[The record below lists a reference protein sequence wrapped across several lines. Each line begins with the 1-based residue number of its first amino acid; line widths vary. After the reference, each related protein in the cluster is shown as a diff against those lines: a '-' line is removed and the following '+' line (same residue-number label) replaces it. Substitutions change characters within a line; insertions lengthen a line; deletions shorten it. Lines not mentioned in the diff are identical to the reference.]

1 MTEFGPNSV
10 RIFGRPGRARA
21 RWLGALG
28 ARSIDSARHVPETSQ
43 NRSALTRA
51 IARPMKKELDGQKLD
66 AKKIHA
72 WIHVESCAEFAIRT
86 EFGERIRSARG
97 HSEFGP
103 NSVTTP
109 NRLAPTPNRI
119 PNGTERAPNREFG
132 PEYSVPKIRSLLS
145 G

>member
-43 NRSALTRA
+43 NRSALARA
-51 IARPMKKELDGQKLD
+51 IARPTKKELDGQKLD
-66 AKKIHA
+66 AKKIH
-72 WIHVESCAEFAIRT
+72 VELCRIRT